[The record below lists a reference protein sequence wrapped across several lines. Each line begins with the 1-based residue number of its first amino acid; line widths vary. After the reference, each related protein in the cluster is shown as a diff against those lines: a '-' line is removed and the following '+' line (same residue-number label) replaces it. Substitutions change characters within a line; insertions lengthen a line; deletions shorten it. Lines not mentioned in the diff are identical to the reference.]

1 MPKTGPTTTEWRNR
15 LRRYA
20 KGEFVFQRGQKPK
33 RGTVW
38 ATVLL
43 KIDKCPQHKKISSV
57 DALGKPIQCTCGYHN
72 QPAPSSTV
80 GNTPQSLP
88 SQSPTPVTTQ
98 SQPLPTKDAAAEVG
112 MKKAIPYTHSCIQI
126 IFQEPGP
133 SGLTQPGPSGLT
145 PPPKRPRVEEPA
157 SSEV

>member
-98 SQPLPTKDAAAEVG
+98 SQPLPTKDAAAE
-112 MKKAIPYTHSCIQI
+112 
-126 IFQEPGP
+126 EPGP